1 MANRP
6 NRFQVA
12 TSDEF
17 GNFGESIENIFDE
30 TDNPE
35 YDSAEELETPMLVID
50 LDEVNEEAQNMASL
64 ITERLSN
71 YYFDQEYIE
80 HHPYIPT
87 KIMTEMN
94 NIRRLLKMLSVN
106 EKAQDALISNI
117 TLNAGKGALYAALT
131 SLQNSMLSIQKQLND
146 LTSNIEAIFQQMQ
159 EEADRTYAEKE
170 KEGTDNGSMV
180 VRGSREF
187 IKELNDRLYKKQ
199 KLIKEQ
205 TEQKKTDEEIDNEQ
219 MAKIFGS

>member
-1 MANRP
+1 MAKKENGWHTP
-6 NRFQVA
+6 

-17 GNFGESIENIFDE
+17 DNFTNKLFED

-35 YDSAEELETPMLVID
+35 YDDPNEELETPVLVID
-50 LDEVNEEAQNMASL
+50 LDEVNEEAKNMAGL

-71 YYFDQEYIE
+71 YYFDQEYIDN
-80 HHPYIPT
+80 HPYIPT

-117 TLNAGKGALYAALT
+117 TLNAGKGSLYAALT

-146 LTSNIEAIFQQMQ
+146 LTSAIEAIFQQMQ
-159 EEADRTYAEKE
+159 EEAERTYAEKE
-170 KEGTDNGSMV
+170 KEGGENGSMV

-187 IKELNDRLYKKQ
+187 IKELHERLYRKQ
-199 KLIKEQ
+199 NKIKEQ
-205 TEQKKTDEEIDNEQ
+205 EEQKKTDEEIDNEQ
-219 MAKIFGS
+219 MSKIFG